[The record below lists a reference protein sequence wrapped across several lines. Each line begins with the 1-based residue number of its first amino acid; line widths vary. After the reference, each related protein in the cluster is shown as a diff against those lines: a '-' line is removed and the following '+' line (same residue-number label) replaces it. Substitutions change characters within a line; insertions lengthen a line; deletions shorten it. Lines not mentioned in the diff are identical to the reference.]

1 MVQTQMLDRTFAN
14 KMGETALM
22 GELQT
27 PEDSAQVGDTTP
39 PKPLVHTA
47 RTFII
52 AGALAMGVLPFAGVI
67 SLPDAQQEI
76 PLSASAQLLSEELA
90 DRGSEVSRSQIVVE
104 GDIDADTAPEIAL
117 ISYTASLTSLQ
128 NGLDTANYTLSLFDK
143 SRDYS
148 VYATNLRNTVTE
160 TEELV
165 ASIDLTEAE
174 TPEINSAQAAIISA
188 TATLA
193 ERQADARSAFHAI
206 LEKQGAN
213 PGIGSNGNMAKED
226 LCPVPFATSVIID
239 CLAIDDMVAL
249 NAAYYEEFGEDLP
262 LGSGYRSYAAQV
274 STKASRGRMAATP
287 GTSNHGWGRAV
298 DLNVSSNSGWRYGGA
313 RYNWLR
319 ENGPDYFWV
328 NPTWAQAGGSLP
340 ENWHWEWAR

>member
-1 MVQTQMLDRTFAN
+1 MVSTQMLDRTFAN

-67 SLPDAQQEI
+67 SLPDNQQDI

-104 GDIDADTAPEIAL
+104 GEIDADAAPEIAL

-128 NGLDTANYTLSLFDK
+128 NGLDTANYTLSLFEK

-148 VYATNLRNTVTE
+148 VYANNLRTTVTE
-160 TEELV
+160 TEELI
-165 ASIDLTEAE
+165 ASIDLTDAE
-174 TPEINSAQAAIISA
+174 TPAINAAQASIISA

-213 PGIGSNGNMAKED
+213 PGIGPNGQMSSAN
-226 LCPVPFATSVIID
+226 LCSVDFAPSVIID
-239 CLAIDDMVAL
+239 CLAVDDLEAL
-249 NAAYYEEFGEDLP
+249 NAAFYEEFGHNLP
-262 LGSGYRSYAAQV
+262 VGGGYRSYGEQV
-274 STKASRGRMAATP
+274 STKASRGSKAATP
-287 GTSNHGWGRAV
+287 GKSNHGWGRAI
-298 DLNVSSNSGWRYGGA
+298 DLSISGNRSWN
-313 RYNWLR
+313 YNGVKYQWLR

-328 NPTWAQAGGSLP
+328 NPTWAQSGGSNP